1 MATDA
6 STGVITTQRQIEA
19 LSNPVRSR
27 IMHLAAEPVTVGE
40 LADRLGVPATRLY
53 YHVNLLV
60 EVGFLAQVDQRK
72 SGARIE
78 KIYRRTASN
87 LRLGSNVVE
96 TIGDTRTAAD
106 AAAAL
111 LFDPARVEAA
121 DTIEQVFVGADPIAA
136 LDRVEVRL
144 TSTDVERFQ
153 SRLQQLTEDLRACS
167 SDEGTQAYSYTVAF
181 VPISSGPGK
190 G

>member
-1 MATDA
+1 MATDDT
-6 STGVITTQRQIEA
+6 TGVITTPKQIEA
-19 LSNPVRSR
+19 LSNPMR
-27 IMHLAAEPVTVGE
+27 IRILHLAAEPVTVGE

-78 KIYRRTASN
+78 KIYRRTASD
-87 LRLGSNVVE
+87 LRLGSDVVE
-96 TIGDTRTAAD
+96 TMGDSRAAAD

-121 DTIEQVFVGADPIAA
+121 DVIEQIFVGTRPISELNRLVVTLTPEDAA
-136 LDRVEVRL
+136 
-144 TSTDVERFQ
+144 RFQ
-153 SRLQQLTEDLRACS
+153 SRLEQLTTDLRAAS
-167 SDEGTQAYSYTVAF
+167 SDQGTESYSFTVAF
-181 VPISSGPGK
+181 VPVGPRTGEA
-190 G
+190 